1 MEDLGNPPPNAI
13 AAVDNEVAQEQ
24 KENGDKETVEQL
36 QKGTGK
42 YGFVFNNGRYRN

>member
-1 MEDLGNPPPNAI
+1 MEDLENLPPNAV
-13 AAVDNEVAQEQ
+13 AAVENEVIQEQ

-42 YGFVFNNGRYRN
+42 F